1 MTERVGVAILGA
13 GISGLTAAFWLKR
26 QGAAVVCL
34 EASDR
39 PGGSITTWAGE
50 GFRFELGPNTVLN
63 NALEIDRLCEAA
75 GILGQRINAAPASK
89 KRFIVKGGQLL
100 ALPGGPLGFLSTP
113 LFSMGAKVRLMREP
127 FIGRATQEESIA
139 QFVRRRL
146 GEELLQYAVGPFV
159 SGVYAGDPERLSVRH
174 ATAKIYALEEKHG
187 SLIRGAIAKRKGPAP
202 AGGLF
207 SFPEGLGYLP
217 ETLAASLGE
226 GYRPGTAVLSVE
238 RAEGGYKVRARGRD
252 GAVLEFVARAVVSAL
267 PAKAAGAVLAPL
279 GGDFPARVPSL
290 PYADVALVCMGFRRD
305 RVAHPLDG
313 FGFLAPEAEHRH
325 VLGCLFTSSL
335 FPGRAPK
342 GHVALSAFVGGAMH
356 GDRVAAPESEIL
368 HRTVED
374 LRPLLGITGEP
385 VLSRIVAW
393 RPAIPQYVVGHGA
406 HKEAAAAFE
415 SVNPGV
421 FISGNLLYG
430 VSVGDCIKNATAVSE
445 RVGEFVGKMESGEQ
459 TLRLKT

>member
-1 MTERVGVAILGA
+1 MGERSDVVVLGA
-13 GISGLTAAFWLKR
+13 GISGLTAAFWLR
-26 QGAAVVCL
+26 QKGHSVACL
-34 EASDR
+34 EAGDR
-39 PGGSITTWAGE
+39 PGGCITTWAGE

-63 NALEIDRLCEAA
+63 NALEIDHLCEAA
-75 GILGQRINAAPASK
+75 GILGERLTAAPASK
-89 KRFIVKGGQLL
+89 KRFIVKDGRLL

-113 LFSMGAKVRLMREP
+113 LFSMGAKLRLMKEP
-127 FIGRATQEESIA
+127 FIGRASEEETIA

-159 SGVYAGDPERLSVRH
+159 SGVYAGDPEKLSVRH

-217 ETLAASLGE
+217 DVLAKALGE
-226 GYRPGTAVLSVE
+226 GYRPRTSVLTVE
-238 RAEGGYKVRARGRD
+238 RLSSGYCVRVRDAEGREQ
-252 GAVLEFVARAVVSAL
+252 EFLTAAVVCAL
-267 PAKAAGAVLAPL
+267 PAKAAGAALAPL
-279 GGDFPARVPSL
+279 GGEFPTRIPSL
-290 PYADVALVCMGFRRD
+290 PYADVALVCMGFGRNQ
-305 RVAHPLDG
+305 VAHPLDG
-313 FGFLAPEAEHRH
+313 FGFLAPEVERRH

-335 FPGRAPK
+335 FPGRAPE

-356 GDRVAAPESEIL
+356 GDRVAAPQEEIL
-368 HRTVED
+368 RRTVED

-385 VLSRIVAW
+385 VLSRIVPW

-406 HKEAAAAFE
+406 NKAAAADLE
-415 SVNPGV
+415 ADYPGL

-430 VSVGDCIKNATAVSE
+430 VSVGDCIKNATAVAG
-445 RVGEFVGKMESGEQ
+445 RVGEYLDRPGAGS
-459 TLRLKT
+459 R

>member
-1 MTERVGVAILGA
+1 MTERVDIAALGA

-26 QGAAVVCL
+26 AGLSVACM

-75 GILGQRINAAPASK
+75 GILGERINAAPAAK
-89 KRFIVKGGQLL
+89 KRFIVKDGKLL
-100 ALPGGPLGFLSTP
+100 ALPGGPLGFLTTP
-113 LFSMGAKVRLMREP
+113 LFSAGAKLRLMKEP
-127 FIGRATQEESIA
+127 FIGRAAEEETIA

-159 SGVYAGDPERLSVRH
+159 SGVYAGDPEKLSVRH

-217 ETLAASLGE
+217 QTLAASLGE
-226 GYRPGTAVLSVE
+226 GYRPETAVLSVE
-238 RAEGGYKVRARGRD
+238 RIASAYCVRARRAD
-252 GAVLEFVARAVVSAL
+252 GKEFEFLARAVVCAL
-267 PAKAAGAVLAPL
+267 PAKAAGAALAPL
-279 GGDFPARVPSL
+279 GGDFPVRIPAL

-305 RVAHPLDG
+305 QVAHPLDG
-313 FGFLAPEAEHRH
+313 FGFLAPEVEHRH

-335 FPGRAPK
+335 FPGGAPE

-356 GDRVAAPESEIL
+356 GDRVAAPEAEIL
-368 HRTVED
+368 RRTVED
-374 LRPLLGITGEP
+374 LRPLLGLTGEP

-393 RPAIPQYVVGHGA
+393 RPAIPQYIVGHGA
-406 HKEAAAAFE
+406 NKDAGSTFE
-415 SVNPGV
+415 TANPGV
-421 FISGNLLYG
+421 FVSGNLLYG
-430 VSVGDCIKNATAVSE
+430 VSVGDCIKNATALAA
-445 RVGEFVGKMESGEQ
+445 RVEEFFGKTWSGEN
-459 TLRLKT
+459 

>member
-1 MTERVGVAILGA
+1 MTDRVDVAILGA
-13 GISGLTAAFWLKR
+13 GISGLTAAFWLKEKGR
-26 QGAAVVCL
+26 AVVCL
-34 EASDR
+34 EASGR

-75 GILGQRINAAPASK
+75 GILGERLTAAPASK
-89 KRFIVKGGQLL
+89 KRFIVKDGRLL

-113 LFSMGAKVRLMREP
+113 LFSFGAKLRLLKEP
-127 FIGRATQEESIA
+127 FIGRASEEETIA
-139 QFVRRRL
+139 RFVRRRL

-159 SGVYAGDPERLSVRH
+159 SGVYAGDPEKLSVRH

-207 SFPEGLGYLP
+207 SFPMGLGFLP

-226 GYRPGTAVLSVE
+226 GYKPQMAALLTE
-238 RAEGGYKVRARGRD
+238 RAPDGYRVRARSTD
-252 GAVLEFVARAVVSAL
+252 GHDREILARNVVCAL
-267 PAKAAGAVLAPL
+267 PARAAGAVLQPL
-279 GGDFPARVPSL
+279 GGAFPQKIPSL

-305 RVAHPLDG
+305 QVAHPLDG

-335 FPGRAPK
+335 FPGRAPE
-342 GHVALSAFVGGAMH
+342 GYVALSAFVGGAMH
-356 GDRVAAPESEIL
+356 GERVAAPEGDIL
-368 HRTVED
+368 RGTVED
-374 LRPLLGITGEP
+374 LRPLLGIAGQP
-385 VLSRIVAW
+385 VLSRVVAW
-393 RPAIPQYVVGHGA
+393 RPAIPQYVVGHGERKEDA
-406 HKEAAAAFE
+406 SAFEAANA
-415 SVNPGV
+415 GL

-430 VSVGDCIKNATAVSE
+430 VSVGDCIKNATAVAG
-445 RVGEFVGKMESGEQ
+445 RVEAFLGKAGAGS
-459 TLRLKT
+459 R